1 MISLLT
7 AMNLWCACVHIE
19 TKNKV
24 EGVSLAGPWSRF
36 LGLVSQMRR
45 IKSQIT
51 NPKSETVFGCA
62 TFDFVVV
69 DLMVVDFL
77 SPYYYDCL

>member
-7 AMNLWCACVHIE
+7 SMNLLCACVHIE

-24 EGVSLAGPWSRF
+24 DGVAGWT
-36 LGLVSQMRR
+36 ME
-45 IKSQIT
+45 QIPGPGPAGT
-51 NPKSETVFGCA
+51 SEKNHKSETVFGCA